1 MEEKSVQA
9 SVDKVYKK
17 IPAYVKLAI
26 AATFIMGILFNLF
39 IFTNKAVNHDDIMAE
54 FIYNKQLDIVSGRY
68 MWLLIRRI
76 TSYYDMPMLFGII
89 GMAGLAVSAGIIVY
103 MLKIKDRFFVILLS
117 AIMASFPINACY
129 YSYLSISPVYY
140 FAIDRKS
147 VV

>member
-89 GMAGLAVSAGIIVY
+89 GTGGTCSLG
-103 MLKIKDRFFVILLS
+103 R
-117 AIMASFPINACY
+117 NH
-129 YSYLSISPVYY
+129 SIH
-140 FAIDRKS
+140 A
-147 VV
+147 